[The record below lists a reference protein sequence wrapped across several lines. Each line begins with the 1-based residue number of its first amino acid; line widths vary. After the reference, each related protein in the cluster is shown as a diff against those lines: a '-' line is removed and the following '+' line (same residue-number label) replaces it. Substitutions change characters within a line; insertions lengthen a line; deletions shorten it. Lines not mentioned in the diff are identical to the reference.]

1 MKNQVELKMAYCYHS
16 YFTYYSSHFVTPIMN
31 HNDDKVNNDPNVSQ
45 NYKNKL
51 KVKMMISTNKLTRRK
66 VILKIIKIVNLKLAN
81 YKMKLI
87 N

>member
-1 MKNQVELKMAYCYHS
+1 
-16 YFTYYSSHFVTPIMN
+16 MN

-81 YKMKLI
+81 YK
-87 N
+87 

>member
-1 MKNQVELKMAYCYHS
+1 
-16 YFTYYSSHFVTPIMN
+16 MN